1 MRTVALPDGT
11 TLPAM
16 GLGTWYLGENAKTD
30 QAETEALRAGIEG
43 GATVIDTAEMYGGGR
58 SEELVGRAITPYD
71 REKLF
76 LISKVYPHRAGRK
89 DIFTACEQSLRRLN
103 TEYLDLYLLHWRGSV
118 PFSET
123 VECME
128 ELIRQ
133 GKIRRWGVSNLDRS
147 DMQELVRVPGGGN
160 CQANEVLYHLGSR
173 GIEYDLVP
181 WMEQHRMPVI
191 AYCPLAQAGS
201 LQRRL
206 LRSDTV
212 REVGASHGLNPMQ
225 TLLAFVLQR
234 DQLLAIPRS
243 GSAAHVRENLAAA
256 EVTLT
261 AEDMARLDL
270 AFPPP
275 DGPTWLDIV

>member
-1 MRTVALPDGT
+1 MKTVTLPDGT
-11 TLPAM
+11 SLPAM
-16 GLGTWYLGENAKTD
+16 GLGTWYLGENPRTD
-30 QAETEALRAGIEG
+30 QAETEALRTGIEG

-58 SEELVGRAITPYD
+58 SEELVGRAIKPYA
-71 REKLF
+71 RESLF

-103 TEYLDLYLLHWRGSV
+103 TDYLDLYLLHWRGSI

-128 ELIRQ
+128 ELVRQ

-147 DMQELVRVPGGGN
+147 DMQELVRVPDGGN

-173 GIEYDLVP
+173 GIEYDLMP
-181 WMEQHRMPVI
+181 WM
-191 AYCPLAQAGS
+191 AK
-201 LQRRL
+201 RL
-206 LRSDTV
+206 LRSDAV
-212 REVGASHGLNPMQ
+212 RDVGASHGLSPMQ

-234 DQLLAIPRS
+234 DSLLAIPRS

-256 EVTLT
+256 EVTLSP
-261 AEDMARLDL
+261 EEMAMLDR

>member
-1 MRTVALPDGT
+1 MKTVTLPDGT
-11 TLPAM
+11 SLPAM
-16 GLGTWYLGENAKTD
+16 GLGTWYLGENPRTD
-30 QAETEALRAGIEG
+30 QAETEALRTGIEG

-58 SEELVGRAITPYD
+58 SEELVGRAIKPYD
-71 REKLF
+71 RETLF

-103 TEYLDLYLLHWRGSV
+103 TDYLDLYLLHWHGSI

-128 ELIRQ
+128 ELVRQ

-147 DMQELVRVPGGGN
+147 DMEELVRVPDGGN

-173 GIEYDLVP
+173 GIEYDLMP
-181 WMEQHRMPVI
+181 WMAKRSMPVI

-206 LRSDTV
+206 LRSDAV
-212 REVGASHGLNPMQ
+212 RDVGASHDLSPMQ

-234 DQLLAIPRS
+234 DNLLAIPRS
-243 GSAAHVRENLAAA
+243 GSTAHVRENLAAA
-256 EVTLT
+256 EVTLSP
-261 AEDMARLDL
+261 EEMAMLDR